1 MLILKCMHSWSYK
14 HFFLLQCN
22 ENPHMYL
29 TSPTSPTAGTPVA
42 VASQEKSWTWKLW
55 QGRPLSSQS
64 IVIQLFWCSC
74 WHFENISCI
83 ICVFAK
89 TKYCIF
95 LLKKSICKLFQSN
108 TNDLLHLIWTYFLI
122 TCSKEAQ
129 WETCSLTKWIL
140 KCFFQKQRRRLYLE
154 WVDFDASFSVSSLY
168 SWEVNN
174 SFLYSSE
181 DCGVEISNEGYNDI
195 MKYSSS
201 LCSFLCWMGNLH
213 LKGVTLSVLIFAG
226 INFGGFGGF
235 GKILVVFT
243 GHQLLKSSSL
253 VYVDK
258 D

>member
-95 LLKKSICKLFQSN
+95 LLKKSICKFFQSN
-108 TNDLLHLIWTYFLI
+108 TNDLLHLIWAYFLI
-122 TCSKEAQ
+122 TCSREGSMRNFFLD
-129 WETCSLTKWIL
+129 EMNFEMFFL
-140 KCFFQKQRRRLYLE
+140 KQSCWLYLE
-154 WVDFDASFSVSSLY
+154 WVDFDASFSVRSLY

-174 SFLYSSE
+174 SFLLSLSE
-181 DCGVEISNEGYNDI
+181 SDERRLLREYRVSRVGVGSRD
-195 MKYSSS
+195 SS
-201 LCSFLCWMGNLH
+201 LEPVCGTCVSSCWCKSNP
-213 LKGVTLSVLIFAG
+213 VSV
-226 INFGGFGGF
+226 
-235 GKILVVFT
+235 
-243 GHQLLKSSSL
+243 SL
-253 VYVDK
+253 ASPWLELPPPKTDL
-258 D
+258 DFCI